1 MKKSYKS
8 NEFKISSWTW
18 RGKFELPDG
27 SYYLSD
33 IREKNRITLRI
44 KEKYLK
50 LLMPETMKLLGNIK
64 CKIKKYG
71 ENIPHLEIIEV
82 VLVYCNA
89 VKSPVYICSK

>member
-1 MKKSYKS
+1 M
-8 NEFKISSWTW
+8 SSRTW
-18 RGKFELPDG
+18 SGNFELPDG
-27 SYYLSD
+27 SYYVSD

-50 LLMPETMKLLGNIK
+50 LLMPETMKLLGNTK